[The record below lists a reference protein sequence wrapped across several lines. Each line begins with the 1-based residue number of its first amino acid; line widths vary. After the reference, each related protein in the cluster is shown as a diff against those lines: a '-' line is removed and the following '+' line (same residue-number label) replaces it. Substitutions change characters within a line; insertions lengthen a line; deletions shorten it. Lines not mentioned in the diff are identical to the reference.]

1 MKRQPLT
8 NTKPLGRILAARR
21 RALKLSQDVLARKL
35 GLSQN
40 RLSEIE
46 TDASAISIQRLLEIL
61 SVLGLELAIQ
71 ERSAEDAKRG
81 EW

>member
-1 MKRQPLT
+1 MKRQALT
-8 NTKPLGRILAARR
+8 TTKPLGRILAARR
-21 RALKLSQDVLARKL
+21 KALRLSQVTLARKL

-46 TDASAISIQRLLEIL
+46 ADASAISIQRLLEIL
-61 SVLGLELAIQ
+61 NALGLELVIQ
-71 ERSAEDAKRG
+71 DREDAKRG